1 MSQEPKKV
9 DRRNFLYI
17 GLGVLGLAA
26 LGVATYI
33 ALNPPVV
40 TQTTTVPTTTIV
52 TTTISKPYE
61 GISLAAPVETLPCTQ
76 MVAERLPEFEK
87 QTGIKVDWIFMPE
100 TDRRAKI
107 RLDATTGAG
116 TYQIFGID
124 IMYIPEFAEAKWIVP
139 IKKYLDADYDFD
151 DILPGFREAYGW
163 KGEYYGVP
171 VYGETT
177 LLMYRKD
184 LFELEGI
191 KVPTTMDEL
200 WAAAE
205 HFYRPPNMYGI
216 ALRGIRGEGLNV
228 YTWTGFLRAFGGEYL
243 KDGVP
248 VFNSQ
253 EAIQATTFYRDI
265 IKKFGPPGVSSF
277 SWEDVEEIFKAGKC
291 AMIIDASDFAT
302 RLEDPTKSLV
312 AGKVGYALVPSG
324 PAGRFP
330 SIYTFGLSISAIGCK
345 TEKIKEAAGHFISW
359 ATSKESEKIR
369 AMMGDVSIDRESIFY
384 SDLYKEK
391 FGKYPGYIESVVESY
406 KEALPDYRPRIPEW
420 PEIGDKLGIVLEEI
434 FAGTKDV
441 KTGLNE
447 AVDYAKKILKK

>member
-1 MSQEPKKV
+1 MSEPKKV
-9 DRRNFLYI
+9 DRRKFIYA
-17 GLGVLGLAA
+17 GLGTVALIAIGAA
-26 LGVATYI
+26 AYVAM
-33 ALNPPVV
+33 NPPVV
-40 TQTTTVPTTTIV
+40 TQTVTTSTTVL
-52 TTTISKPYE
+52 KPYE
-61 GISLAAPVETLPCTQ
+61 GVSLTAPVETLPCTQ
-76 MVAERLPEFEK
+76 MIAERLPEFESE
-87 QTGIKVDWIFMPE
+87 TGMKVNWIFMPE

-107 RLDATTGAG
+107 RLDASTGAG

-124 IMYIPEFAEAKWIVP
+124 IMYIPEFAEAGWIVP
-139 IKKYLDADYDFD
+139 IKKYLTSDYDFE
-151 DILPGFREAYGW
+151 DILPGFRNAYAW

-184 LFELEGI
+184 LFEKENI

-200 WAAAE
+200 WKAAE

-228 YTWTGFLRAFGGEYL
+228 YIWTGFLRAFGGEYL
-243 KDGVP
+243 KDSEP
-248 VFNSQ
+248 VFNSP
-253 EAIQATTFYRDI
+253 EAVQATTFYKDLI
-265 IKKFGPPGVSSF
+265 TKFGPPGVTSF

-312 AGKVGYALVPSG
+312 AGKVGYAPVPAG

-330 SIYTFGLSISAIGCK
+330 SIYTFGLAISAIGCK
-345 TEKIKEAAGHFISW
+345 TEKIKEAAGKFISW
-359 ATSKESEKIR
+359 ATSKDSEKIR
-369 AMMGDVSIDRESIFY
+369 AMMGDVSIDRESIFS
-384 SDLYKEK
+384 SDIYKEK
-391 FGKYPGYIESVVESY
+391 FGQYPGYIDSVVESY

-441 KTGLNE
+441 KAGLDE
-447 AVDYAKKILKK
+447 AVEAAREILKKK